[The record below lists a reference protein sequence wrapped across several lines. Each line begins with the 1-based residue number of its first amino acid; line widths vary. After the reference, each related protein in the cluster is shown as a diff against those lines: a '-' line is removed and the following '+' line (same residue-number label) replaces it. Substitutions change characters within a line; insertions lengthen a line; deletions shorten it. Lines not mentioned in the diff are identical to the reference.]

1 MKINQNGR
9 SMVEMLGVLAIIG
22 VLSVGAI
29 AGYSKA
35 MHKYKFNKLRNQVV
49 QVITNIQTW
58 YMSVNKNTWTAN
70 VLNKL
75 IILPEMG
82 TVSNCRHAMGG
93 RCYIGI
99 NQSARK
105 YIKIGFQDLS
115 YEVCLD
121 LATLDLTGIRY
132 SMMINALNNTAYD
145 GSTCSDEGGN
155 NKCFMTSQAVTIDKI
170 KDVCGQDKNAIVW
183 YFSNDL
189 ED

>member
-1 MKINQNGR
+1 MKTNQIGR

-35 MHKYKFNKLRNQVV
+35 MNKYKLNKLRGQVV

-58 YMSVNKNTWTAN
+58 YMSVSKNSWTTA

-82 TVSNCRHAMGG
+82 NVNNCRHAMGG

-99 NQSARK
+99 NQSERK

-115 YEVCLD
+115 YEACLD
-121 LATLDLTGIRY
+121 LAVLDLTGIRY

-145 GSTCSDEGGN
+145 GSTCNDEGGN
-155 NKCFMTSQAVTIDKI
+155 NKCFMSSKLVTVNQI
-170 KDVCGQDKNAIVW
+170 KDVCSQDKSAIVW